1 MAQQNAA
8 LEKSKNFKGGT
19 LLFAGGTGPPF

>member
-8 LEKSKNFKGGT
+8 AEKSKNFKGGT
-19 LLFAGGTGPPF
+19 LLFAGGTGSLL